1 MKCARPSS
9 NTHSIIVPFVTSTVQ
24 CAIPFVFSILPL
36 RTKSLLPFGF
46 YLVVCT
52 QWNWFSNCASQS
64 PLAYI
69 RNIVM
74 LWKLRP
80 KLGKRGSGI
89 VEHSKPCFTNL
100 RRWGSYEA
108 SDIPVSHIEGIV
120 WTHSDSWRCV
130 WRGSLRDIK
139 VTEIFIGS

>member
-1 MKCARPSS
+1 MRQTLLQYPFHYRSLRHQLCAVC
-9 NTHSIIVPFVTSTVQ
+9 HSICVQHSAVTYEISSSFRFLSG
-24 CAIPFVFSILPL
+24 CVF
-36 RTKSLLPFGF
+36 
-46 YLVVCT
+46 T